1 MRGDVLFYCLIFTVG
16 FIKMEETVAN
26 VVMRFRSFSPHL
38 RLLMSSSQL
47 NDGVILIN
55 GILESLVKH
64 VEFTQTDVNV
74 KNMVETVFLR
84 DWALISTSNLLMF
97 SLVNFKSCLKVFV
110 STFKICHVL
119 LGLFVVPL

>member
-16 FIKMEETVAN
+16 FIKMEEAVAN

-38 RLLMSSSQL
+38 RFLMSSSQL

-55 GILESLVKH
+55 GVLESLVKH
-64 VEFTQTDVNV
+64 IKFTQTDVNV

-84 DWALISTSNLLMF
+84 DWALISTSNL
-97 SLVNFKSCLKVFV
+97 
-110 STFKICHVL
+110 
-119 LGLFVVPL
+119 

>member
-16 FIKMEETVAN
+16 FIKMEETVTN

-38 RLLMSSSQL
+38 RFLMSSSQL

-55 GILESLVKH
+55 GVLESLVKH
-64 VEFTQTDVNV
+64 VKFTQTDVNV

-110 STFKICHVL
+110 STFKIGHVL